1 MLTTQSSARY
11 LLVIGPVKK
20 KGFKKMSTVRKFL
33 AVAAVAG
40 TLAVLPIS
48 AMSNANQLSGGIVSG
63 TTIGGATTNG
73 SGNWPFGK

>member
-1 MLTTQSSARY
+1 
-11 LLVIGPVKK
+11 
-20 KGFKKMSTVRKFL
+20 MSTVRKFL

-48 AMSNANQLSGGIVSG
+48 AMSNASQQADGVVFG

-73 SGNWPFGK
+73 QGSWPFGK